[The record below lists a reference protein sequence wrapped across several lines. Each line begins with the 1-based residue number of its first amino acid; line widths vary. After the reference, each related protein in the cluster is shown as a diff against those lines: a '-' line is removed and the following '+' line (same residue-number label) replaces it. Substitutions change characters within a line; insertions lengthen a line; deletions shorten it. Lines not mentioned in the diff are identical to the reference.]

1 MFHNAKRL
9 LPNEVVLDVGKQR
22 IRSCAVAMY
31 SNHGQVGLAAR
42 NVVVGARD
50 DSGTTRRGARSR
62 DLPSG
67 RHALRRLRNLSPHKL
82 QPLLQ
87 TCQRVKVKRL

>member
-42 NVVVGARD
+42 NVVVVRA
-50 DSGTTRRGARSR
+50 TT
-62 DLPSG
+62 LE
-67 RHALRRLRNLSPHKL
+67 
-82 QPLLQ
+82 LLDEVPDRETFHQ
-87 TCQRVKVKRL
+87 ADMLFEGYAI